1 MTIYAIKNPD
11 GPDGKDRVQQ
21 IFDSLKKGESR
32 FGWSFVETADMREL
46 KQRVQQHGWDHLTA
60 EEAECYHEFL
70 LEIEPGDYVVHINVP
85 EWGHCTL
92 ARIADGYEFRYE
104 NDDFN
109 HRLKVDP
116 ESIVSFNR
124 NDADVP
130 NYLSTRLKLQGRWW
144 HVYAEEEFK
153 QLLIARGQSLESR
166 QKTRKDDLQELSKA
180 TRPFLEKVSE
190 QISRTHPNK
199 KLENL
204 MQEVLGR
211 VPGVKAVHRQGGR
224 SDHGADLLVEFEDSF
239 IPGLVRRDILVV
251 QVKSFAGEHIDPGAV
266 EDIGRAFQ
274 HHSDATM
281 GLIVSTAESAGEELK
296 ERLDQL
302 QENSGK
308 PVALLIGAD
317 LAAFVLRFGGEL
329 LRR

>member
-1 MTIYAIKNPD
+1 M
-11 GPDGKDRVQQ
+11 
-21 IFDSLKKGESR
+21 
-32 FGWSFVETADMREL
+32 
-46 KQRVQQHGWDHLTA
+46 
-60 EEAECYHEFL
+60 
-70 LEIEPGDYVVHINVP
+70 
-85 EWGHCTL
+85 
-92 ARIADGYEFRYE
+92 
-104 NDDFN
+104 
-109 HRLKVDP
+109 
-116 ESIVSFNR
+116 
-124 NDADVP
+124 
-130 NYLSTRLKLQGRWW
+130 
-144 HVYAEEEFK
+144 YAEEEFS
-153 QLLIARGQSLESR
+153 QLLVARGQNLESR
-166 QKTRKDDLQELSKA
+166 QKTPEDDLQELSKA

-251 QVKSFAGEHIDPGAV
+251 QVKSFAGEHIDTGAV
-266 EDIGRAFQ
+266 EDIERAFQ

-281 GLIVSTAESAGEELK
+281 GLIVSTAENPGKELR

-302 QENSGK
+302 QEDSGK